1 MIYHHGT
8 KKGQQQAQNSDQEEE
23 EQKRSF
29 FRLRYLEQDMPFIV
43 CGNSTFKVCEVS
55 EHGIRISV
63 KDDVEPEEPV
73 AGTIQFESGVWE
85 IQGRT
90 IRREEDE
97 LIIQL
102 FQPLELKLINGEQ
115 LRLRRKYSRD

>member
-1 MIYHHGT
+1 MEQN
-8 KKGQQQAQNSDQEEE
+8 KSQQQAQDTDQEEE

-29 FRLRYLEQDMPFIV
+29 FRLRYLDQDMPFIV
-43 CGNSTFKVCEVS
+43 CGSHTFKVCEVS
-55 EHGIRISV
+55 EHGIRILV

-73 AGTIQFESGVWE
+73 AGTIQFESGASE
-85 IQGRT
+85 IQGRS
-90 IRREEDE
+90 IRREEEE